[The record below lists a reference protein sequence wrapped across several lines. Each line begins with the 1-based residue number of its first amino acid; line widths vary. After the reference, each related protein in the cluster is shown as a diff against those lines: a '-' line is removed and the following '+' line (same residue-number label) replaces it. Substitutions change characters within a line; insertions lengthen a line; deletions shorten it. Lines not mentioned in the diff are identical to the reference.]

1 MKFVHIA
8 DMHFDT
14 SFTQLSNSEN
24 LGNLRRLEQKKVF
37 KKVIGYIKNNNI
49 EYFFIAG
56 DLYEHNYIRESTIEY
71 INNLFKEIPNTKIF
85 ITPGNHDPY
94 TKNSYYNKFY
104 WSENVKIFT
113 SKIEKIECED
123 CNIYGYGFDDF
134 YCKNSGIEN
143 VNLDDKNKLNILII
157 HGTLDGGTIENSE
170 YNPLSSKILKEKGFD
185 YVALGH
191 IHKLDYNQVENQNIV
206 YPGSI
211 VSLGFDELGEHGMI
225 VGDIDKERINL
236 KFIPLDETEF
246 KLYDLDVTEIISKE
260 ELIEKINNTKFD
272 DNKFYKIILVGKCS
286 FNIDEN
292 KILDCVFYEGKID
305 NKARYSLDR
314 CIEEMYKDKPF
325 GLYKYGYIEDMK
337 NIDEENLYEYYQ
349 KLINECKIDIFVSG
363 IVDENTEN
371 VIKNNENIAKL
382 GEREPQYNKTEI
394 VAKKSEKEKDIQESM
409 EVTQGKLIIGMD
421 LDIDDDNLRYDV
433 MIYNSL
439 FGGSANSKLFQNVRE
454 KASLAYTASSSYYR
468 FKNNIF
474 INCGIEIPNYEKA
487 LEIIKQQI
495 EDMKKGDFTDE
506 EVENAKK
513 GIIAS
518 IKTID
523 DEQDTEITYFFSQ
536 ELSQN
541 KCDIEQY
548 INRIAVVNKENVIEI
563 ANKVSINTIYFL
575 KD

>member
-1 MKFVHIA
+1 
-8 DMHFDT
+8 
-14 SFTQLSNSEN
+14 
-24 LGNLRRLEQKKVF
+24 
-37 KKVIGYIKNNNI
+37 
-49 EYFFIAG
+49 
-56 DLYEHNYIRESTIEY
+56 
-71 INNLFKEIPNTKIF
+71 
-85 ITPGNHDPY
+85 
-94 TKNSYYNKFY
+94 
-104 WSENVKIFT
+104 
-113 SKIEKIECED
+113 
-123 CNIYGYGFDDF
+123 
-134 YCKNSGIEN
+134 
-143 VNLDDKNKLNILII
+143 
-157 HGTLDGGTIENSE
+157 
-170 YNPLSSKILKEKGFD
+170 
-185 YVALGH
+185 
-191 IHKLDYNQVENQNIV
+191 
-206 YPGSI
+206 
-211 VSLGFDELGEHGMI
+211 
-225 VGDIDKERINL
+225 
-236 KFIPLDETEF
+236 
-246 KLYDLDVTEIISKE
+246 
-260 ELIEKINNTKFD
+260 
-272 DNKFYKIILVGKCS
+272 
-286 FNIDEN
+286 
-292 KILDCVFYEGKID
+292 
-305 NKARYSLDR
+305 
-314 CIEEMYKDKPF
+314 MYKDQPF

-337 NIDEENLYEYYQ
+337 NIDEKNLYEYYQ
-349 KLINECKIDIFVSG
+349 KLIKGCKIDIFVSG

-382 GEREPQYNKTEI
+382 GEREPQYNRPEI